1 MMDKK
6 FIVTTFSETAEILKG
21 LGFQLVQKSGNQWTF
36 LNNNKIVFSDEAKDI
51 CYTNKINV

>member
-1 MMDKK
+1 MDEK
-6 FIVTTFSETAEILKG
+6 FIVTTLPETAKVLES
-21 LGFQLVQKSGNQWTF
+21 LGFELLQKSGNQWTF

>member
-1 MMDKK
+1 MDEK
-6 FIVTTFSETAEILKG
+6 FIVTTFPETAKVLES
-21 LGFQLVQKSGNQWTF
+21 LGFELLQKSGNQWTF

>member
-1 MMDKK
+1 MDEK
-6 FIVTTFSETAEILKG
+6 FIVTTFPETAKVLES
-21 LGFQLVQKSGNQWTF
+21 LGFELLQKSENQWTF